1 MQMNLKHMLSEKI
14 KCKRVD
20 NVIFHLCKVQEWTKM
35 IFGDGHKN
43 SGCQRQELE
52 VTDLKGA

>member
-1 MQMNLKHMLSEKI
+1 MKKI

-20 NVIFHLCKVQEWTKM
+20 NVILHLCKVQEWTKM

-43 SGCQRQELE
+43 SDFLE
-52 VTDLKGA
+52 SRDGDGQGKHTKEIWE

>member
-1 MQMNLKHMLSEKI
+1 MNLKHMLSEKI

-20 NVIFHLCKVQEWTKM
+20 NVVFHLCKVQEWTKM